1 MHPDLPADAQF
12 SDDLGEETSPAL
24 QWLDEVHREIR
35 APDRQCDA
43 RQARAGTNVDDAGL
57 RRNQFRD
64 NRAIEQV
71 TRPDAAGLARS
82 EQPAGHADPGEQI
95 GVAPGQRQP
104 GSEHQRSDRRL
115 GLRFRC

>member
-12 SDDLGEETSPAL
+12 SDDLGEKPHPAL

-35 APDRQCDA
+35 APDRQRDA
-43 RQARAGTNVDDAGL
+43 RQARAGTDVDDTRLGS
-57 RRNQFRD
+57 NQFRD

-71 TRPDAAGLARS
+71 TRPDAAGLPRS
-82 EQPAGHADPGEQI
+82 EQPAGHTDPGEQT

-104 GSEHQRSDRRL
+104 GPEHQRSDRRL